1 MVHDYADEDAGYTD
15 DQLGELVCDYQ
26 RSFPVLGKEYTNVGS
41 VLTCQN
47 VPEEDQI
54 ALKMGIAMKSLW
66 DRTGFDCLDTSMNV
80 VAAYPSARASDMLF
94 VAPG

>member
-41 VLTCQN
+41 VLN
-47 VPEEDQI
+47 RF
-54 ALKMGIAMKSLW
+54 GI
-66 DRTGFDCLDTSMNV
+66 G
-80 VAAYPSARASDMLF
+80 RASI
-94 VAPG
+94 V